1 MKEEL
6 VQILVDNGDIAGL
19 LSLLRDPRYPYRL
32 EIVRALSKMKDREV
46 FQALI
51 DVLRVDPSEEVRST
65 AAETLGFT
73 KNISALTPLITALKD
88 PSGMVRAKA
97 AQGLGRLGDKR
108 AGTQLVKILE
118 DPHPAVRRNAVHALG
133 VIEYTKAFTSIC
145 NRLDDEDLYVK
156 SNAAGALGRLGCQNG
171 IQVLKKILRDPSD
184 KIVRSAIEGLGR
196 LLYQDSLD
204 VLEEFEASK
213 QCPPRIENVLRQTI
227 QRLATKLGQKEM
239 QDMVDDIKQN
249 DANVTYKNFKEII
262 DKIKNEDL

>member
-32 EIVRALSKMKDREV
+32 EIVRALNKMKDREV

-51 DVLRVDPSEEVRST
+51 DVLRSDPSEEVRST

-73 KNISALTPLITALKD
+73 KNIFALTPLITALKD
-88 PSGMVRAKA
+88 PSGMVRSRA
-97 AQGLGRLGDKR
+97 AQGLGRLRDKR
-108 AGTQLVKILE
+108 AGTQLMKILE

-133 VIEYTKAFTSIC
+133 LIEYTKAFSSIC
-145 NRLDDEDLYVK
+145 TCLEDEDLYVK
-156 SNAAGALGRLGCQNG
+156 AAAAGAIGRLGCQNG
-171 IQVLKKILRDPSD
+171 IQVLKKILQDPSD

-196 LLYQDSLD
+196 LLYQESLD
-204 VLEEFEASK
+204 VLEEFEESN
-213 QCPPRIENVLRQTI
+213 QCPPRIDNVLRQTI
-227 QRLATKLGQKEM
+227 QRLNTKLGQKKM
-239 QDMVDDIKQN
+239 HDMVEDMKQN

>member
-6 VQILVDNGDIAGL
+6 VQILVENGDIAGL

-32 EIVRALSKMKDREV
+32 EIVRALNKMKDREV

-51 DVLRVDPSEEVRST
+51 DVLRSDPSEEVRST

-73 KNISALTPLITALKD
+73 KNIFALTPLITALKD
-88 PSGMVRAKA
+88 PSGMVRSRA
-97 AQGLGRLGDKR
+97 AQGLGRLRDKR
-108 AGTQLVKILE
+108 AGTQLMKILE

-133 VIEYTKAFTSIC
+133 LIEYTKAFSSIC
-145 NRLDDEDLYVK
+145 TCLEDEDLYVK
-156 SNAAGALGRLGCQNG
+156 AAAAGAIGRLGCQNG
-171 IQVLKKILRDPSD
+171 IQVLKKILQDPSD

-196 LLYQDSLD
+196 LLYQESLD
-204 VLEEFEASK
+204 VLEEFKESN
-213 QCPPRIENVLRQTI
+213 QCPPRIDNVLRQTI
-227 QRLATKLGQKEM
+227 QRLNTKLGQKKM
-239 QDMVDDIKQN
+239 HDMVEDMKQN

>member
-118 DPHPAVRRNAVHALG
+118 DPHPAV
-133 VIEYTKAFTSIC
+133 TKAFTSIC